1 MLKTN
6 NNMFMQ
12 ILNNDDETL
21 KALSQPD
28 LLANI
33 PIHKLLYLLQIVKY
47 LVQKVLRGVTSGSGA
62 EVNIYFTKPAPEVVN
77 VDEEVV
83 EEEKQDGQP
92 QESEEQPKEEPKEEV
107 EKREEKESEP
117 KPDD

>member
-47 LVQKVLRGVTSGSGA
+47 LV
-62 EVNIYFTKPAPEVVN
+62 
-77 VDEEVV
+77 
-83 EEEKQDGQP
+83 
-92 QESEEQPKEEPKEEV
+92 
-107 EKREEKESEP
+107 
-117 KPDD
+117 